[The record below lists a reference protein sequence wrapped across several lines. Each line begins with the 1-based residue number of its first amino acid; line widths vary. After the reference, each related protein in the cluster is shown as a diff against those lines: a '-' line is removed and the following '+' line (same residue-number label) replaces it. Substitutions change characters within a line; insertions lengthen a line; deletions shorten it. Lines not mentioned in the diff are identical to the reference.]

1 MVAERLIGGRGSA
14 AFHER
19 LVLQDAV
26 GQPLQVDAFSK
37 RDPVA
42 WRVRIPS
49 GQGLARHAHAGGGG
63 AWPTSGQKRS
73 RILFQASPCQTLGA
87 MNRTSLPFR
96 DQSNVGQLVKFTGL
110 FSGGSTHLSWR
121 QEKGSVCHCHYTA
134 NAPRGLRACAVQTW
148 TSIN

>member
-1 MVAERLIGGRGSA
+1 MVAERLIGGRSSA

-42 WRVRIPS
+42 WRVRIPF
-49 GQGLARHAHAGGGG
+49 GQGLARHANAGGGG

-87 MNRTSLPFR
+87 MHRKSLPFR
-96 DQSNVGQLVKFTGL
+96 DQSNVEQLVKFTGL
-110 FSGGSTHLSWR
+110 FFRRIFSFILASGEGLHLPLPPYS
-121 QEKGSVCHCHYTA
+121 
-134 NAPRGLRACAVQTW
+134 
-148 TSIN
+148 